1 MKILNNFN
9 SSLHTVI
16 RDLIE
21 LKSQKDNNPFTASQL
36 AAALG
41 MPRSMITKLTH
52 TDKSK
57 RVTNPRI
64 DTLLKIV
71 EFFKADGFN
80 ITIDDLLGVQSKTI
94 EINHNDQIK
103 YYPSTIAIHSLDN
116 KNNKLGTI
124 EVNLN
129 IDPQSKNIF
138 ALRANCDIK
147 PFFKTGSIFIIDGDM
162 TPEND
167 TLIAIKLDTSN
178 EIFIKKYLIEKNK
191 ILLKSFDN
199 DEKDIVLM
207 PTAQCEII
215 GVVIQVN
222 AKT

>member
-9 SSLHTVI
+9 SSLHIVI
-16 RDLIE
+16 KDLIE

-71 EFFKADGFN
+71 DFFKADGFN
-80 ITIDDLLGVQSKTI
+80 ITIDDLLGTQSKTI
-94 EINHNDQIK
+94 EVNHNDPIK
-103 YYPSTIAIHSLDN
+103 HYPSTIPIHSLDN
-116 KNNKLGTI
+116 KNKKLGTI
-124 EVNLN
+124 DVNLN
-129 IDPQSKNIF
+129 IDTQSKNIF
-138 ALRANCDIK
+138 ALRADRDIK

-167 TLIAIKLDTSN
+167 TLIAIKLNACN
-178 EIFIKKYLIEKNK
+178 EILIKKYLVQKNK
-191 ILLKSFDN
+191 IILKSFDN
-199 DEKDIVLM
+199 DEKDITLM
-207 PTAQCEII
+207 PTSQCEMI

>member
-1 MKILNNFN
+1 MEITNNFS

-16 RDLIE
+16 RELIE
-21 LKSQKDNNPFTASQL
+21 KKSQRDDNPFTASQL

-52 TDKSK
+52 VDKSK

-71 EFFKADGFN
+71 DFFKADGFS
-80 ITIDDLLGVQSKTI
+80 ITIEELLGMESKTI
-94 EINHNDQIK
+94 EINNDNIVNA
-103 YYPSTIAIHSLDN
+103 STFTIPIHALDDKN
-116 KNNKLGTI
+116 KKLGTI
-124 EVNLN
+124 DINLN
-129 IDPQSKNIF
+129 TSTQSKNIF
-138 ALRANCDIK
+138 ALRANRDIK
-147 PFFKTGSIFIIDGDM
+147 PFFKIGSIFIIDKDM
-162 TPEND
+162 PPEND
-167 TLIAIKLDTSN
+167 TLIAIKLDTSK
-178 EIFIKKYLIEKNK
+178 EVHIKKYLLEKNK
-191 ILLKSFDN
+191 IILKSFDN

-207 PTAQCEII
+207 PTTQCEII